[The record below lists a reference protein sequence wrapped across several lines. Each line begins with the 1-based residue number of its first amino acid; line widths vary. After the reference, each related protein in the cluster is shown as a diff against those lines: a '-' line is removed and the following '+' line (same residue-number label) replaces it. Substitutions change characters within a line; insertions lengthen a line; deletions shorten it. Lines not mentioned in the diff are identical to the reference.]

1 MEAILLFFLKASTLI
16 GVYFLAYYL
25 LLSKET
31 FFTTNRWFLLAG
43 LLTSVLMPLFFIKKV
58 IWIERKEPTFNEMV
72 HYSDSGTTIPT
83 PETISIDW
91 NQILIACYVIVVL
104 LLIIKIA
111 VNLFSLFKLLNN
123 KEVEKRDQ
131 FSLVDLNEDIAPFS
145 FFNYIVYNSNYYT
158 NDELRSILLHE
169 KIHSQEKHSIDVMIA
184 KLFCIVFWFNPFV
197 WLYKKAMIQNLEYIA
212 DQKACIQIEDRK
224 VYQKALLKVV
234 THQNCLS
241 ITNQFYQSL
250 IKKRIV
256 MLNKNQSHKKNSW
269 KYTIVLPVLVAFFI
283 AFQIKIIAQ
292 EKQNSNAEKV
302 KTMYPTQNVTEMVWT
317 KNSSDE
323 ELKRDIESMKK
334 EGVNVSYSKL
344 KRNSKG
350 EITSIKVEFKDKNG
364 KTGVNYVMSD
374 EPIKPIYLRKTN
386 DYVGFG
392 KSGLSKV
399 VSINKKDGKQEE
411 EEYSFSFSDE
421 DELSPIAPLANLEIP
436 EPPVPPVYPY
446 SNLMDAPNAPSFP
459 RIPNAP
465 RFPSDVHDEKSMAVY
480 EKEMAVFEKKMKL
493 AEKEFEA
500 KMEIYEKQMNENDPK
515 MKNFEKEMEKFEE
528 AMEKYQE
535 RYLDQFQNHREIEI
549 EKREVMRDAQREAQQ
564 EAAYAR
570 REANQAR
577 KEAMKAREEA
587 LKEAEIARKEAIKE
601 AIKVR
606 RNKAEKE

>member
-1 MEAILLFFLKASTLI
+1 MEAIFLFFLKASTLI

-25 LLSKET
+25 LLRKET

-72 HYSDSGTTIPT
+72 QYSESGAAIPT
-83 PETISIDW
+83 PETFSIDW
-91 NQILIACYVIVVL
+91 SQILIACYAIVVL
-104 LLIIKIA
+104 FLIIKIA
-111 VNLFSLFKLLNN
+111 ISLFSLFKLLNN
-123 KEVEKRDQ
+123 KEVEKHDR

-212 DQKACIQIEDRK
+212 DQKACIQIDDRK
-224 VYQKALLKVV
+224 VYQKALLKAV

-292 EKQNSNAEKV
+292 EKQNSTVDKV
-302 KTMYPTQNVTEMVWT
+302 KVSSPTQNVTEMVWT

-350 EITSIKVEFKDKNG
+350 EITAIKVEFKDKNG
-364 KTGVNYVMSD
+364 KAGVNYVMSD

-386 DYVGFG
+386 DYIGFAT
-392 KSGLSKV
+392 SSKARI
-399 VSINKKDGKQEE
+399 VSINKKDGKHEE

-421 DELSPIAPLANLEIP
+421 DELAPIAPLADLEIP

-446 SNLMDAPNAPSFP
+446 NNLMDAPNAPTFP
-459 RIPNAP
+459 RVPNAP
-465 RFPSDVHDEKSMAVY
+465 RFPSDVHDEKSMAAF

-500 KMEIYEKQMNENDPK
+500 KMEIFEKEMNENDPK

-535 RYLDQFQNHREIEI
+535 RYQEQFQNRREIEI
-549 EKREVMRDAQREAQQ
+549 EKREAIRDAQREAQQ

-570 REANQAR
+570 REAQQAR

-587 LKEAEIARKEAIKE
+587 LKDAEAARKDAIKE
-601 AIKVR
+601 RKNR
-606 RNKAEKE
+606 E